1 MAVGTKLLGFQHFS
15 LKTIVQSNMT
25 KAATNLFLVF
35 LGLRKKR
42 ESIKKNRK
50 YLSVSRTL

>member
-50 YLSVSRTL
+50 YLPVSRTL